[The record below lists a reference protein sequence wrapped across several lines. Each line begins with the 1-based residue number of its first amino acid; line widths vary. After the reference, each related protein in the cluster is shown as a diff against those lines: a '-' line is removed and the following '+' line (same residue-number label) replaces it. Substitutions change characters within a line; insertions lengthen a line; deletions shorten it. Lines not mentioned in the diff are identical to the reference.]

1 MTRKAILF
9 ATLGLFGVVFCGCTS
24 SVPNDATSALKM
36 FNKDIFYDKAL
47 KYTKSAQIINSFETK
62 AKISATYLSKLE
74 PVNYGSG
81 EQFLVGIYIVN
92 DDDDA
97 KKSGLNNKN
106 FSLAMSAG
114 DQKIEAKIVKELKN
128 EDELVRRIP
137 HSDNWSRY
145 YIVSFPTE
153 KAQTLTLQYSHA
165 QFGEAT
171 LNFSKFGLD

>member
-9 ATLGLFGVVFCGCTS
+9 ATFGFFGAVFCGCTP

-36 FNKDIFYDKAL
+36 FSKDKQAL

-62 AKISATYLSKLE
+62 AKITATYLSKLDTAK
-74 PVNYGSG
+74 YGSD
-81 EQFLVGIYIVN
+81 ERFVVGIYIVN
-92 DDDDA
+92 DDDEA

-106 FSLAMSAG
+106 FTLTMNVEG
-114 DQKIEAKIVKELKN
+114 KKLEAKVIGELKN

-145 YIVSFPTE
+145 YIVSFPTQ